1 MNESIASESPRQ
13 AKLNRRMVLLVGVP
27 VTVLLVAAVVW
38 LWGGRYISTD
48 NAYVV
53 AQKVIVTPSVAG
65 RILSVDVK
73 EGQHV
78 KPGDVLFR
86 IDPSTYELNL
96 KQADAH
102 LAQTVTSF
110 ESLRLSLQSLDRQIE
125 LVRQTLDLR
134 QADSDRKVELLASKA
149 TSRNDVETAAL
160 SVVAAKTSL
169 ETLEQQ
175 KEAISV
181 QLQGN
186 PNLALNDFAPYR
198 EAKAARDKAKT
209 DLDSTIIRASMDGIA
224 TQVPSIQLGR
234 YIVPGTAILVIVD
247 QDHPWIIANPKE
259 TDLTYVREG
268 QSVSISV
275 DAYPNRT
282 WHGTVASLSP
292 GTGAEF
298 AVLPA
303 QNASG
308 NWVKVVQRVPVRIE
322 FEAGSTVADL
332 KSGMS
337 AQVEI
342 DSGHKRSMAS
352 IFGFSASASE

>member
-1 MNESIASESPRQ
+1 MSDNIEPVSPRS
-13 AKLNRRMVLLVGVP
+13 AKLNRRIVLLVGVP
-27 VTVLLVAAVVW
+27 IAVIIIAGLVW
-38 LWGGRYISTD
+38 LWGGRYVSTD

-78 KPGDVLFR
+78 QPGDVLFR
-86 IDPSTYELNL
+86 IDPATYELTL

-102 LAQTVTSF
+102 LAQTITVF
-110 ESLRLSLQSLDRQIE
+110 ESLKLSLKSLDRQID
-125 LVRQTLDLR
+125 LDRQTLELR
-134 QADSDRKVELLASKA
+134 QADSDRRAELLASKA
-149 TSRNDVETAAL
+149 TSRNDVDTAAL
-160 SVVAAKTSL
+160 ALVAARTSL
-169 ETLEQQ
+169 EALEQK

-181 QLQGN
+181 QLQSN
-186 PNLALNDFAPYR
+186 PDLALNDFAPYR
-198 EAKAARDKAKT
+198 EAKAARDKAKS
-209 DLDSTIIRASMDGIA
+209 DLDSTIVRASMDGIA

-234 YIVPGTAILVIVD
+234 YVVPGTAILVIVD
-247 QDHPWIIANPKE
+247 QGHPWVIANPKE
-259 TDLTYVREG
+259 TDLTYVHEG
-268 QSVSISV
+268 QPVSISV
-275 DAYPNRT
+275 DTYPNRT
-282 WHGTVASLSP
+282 WHGKVASLSP

-322 FEAGSTVADL
+322 FDAGSNLADL

-352 IFGFSASASE
+352 IFGLSASASE